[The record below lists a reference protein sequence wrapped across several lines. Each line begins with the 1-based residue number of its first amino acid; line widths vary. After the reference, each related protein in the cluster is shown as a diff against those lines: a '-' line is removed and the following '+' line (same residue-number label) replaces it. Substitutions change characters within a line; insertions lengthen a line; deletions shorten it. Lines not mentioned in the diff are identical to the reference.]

1 MVEYYTEIAGLF
13 VLRPL
18 TMFIWSELR
27 KWFQSHL
34 DEMDI
39 GEAAF
44 PLFLSA
50 KSLAKEKDHIEGF
63 APELAWVT
71 KAQVNKYCPRTRANI
86 SQGRKE
92 PRSSRSY
99 SSDLRGNHVSLLQQ
113 MD

>member
-13 VLRPL
+13 VLRPS
-18 TMFIWSELR
+18 TMFIWSEIR
-27 KWFQSHL
+27 KWFQNHL

-39 GEAAF
+39 GEATF

-71 KAQVNKYCPRTRANI
+71 KA
-86 SQGRKE
+86 
-92 PRSSRSY
+92 
-99 SSDLRGNHVSLLQQ
+99 
-113 MD
+113 